1 MNKYSTTNTREYMRK
16 TIFINGGAGRMLCA
30 LPALERFITENPDGY
45 IITEGGLDFIW
56 GNKLLQDRTFESNT
70 KGIFENIIKGSEI
83 ISPEPYR
90 DYDYYN
96 QRISI
101 AQAFDKIING
111 NVRDGFDYRPNIIL
125 NKEEELTGVTAI
137 KHARNEHKKEKTVVI
152 QPFGRSS
159 VNDSNLGVIADY
171 STRSIETK
179 TYFAIARAV
188 REKYNVISMTEFP
201 IPDDNVSV
209 NPKELTL
216 RKWAAI
222 INDAD
227 YFIGCDSVGQHLAY
241 AMKKPG
247 SVLLGSTF
255 AVNVSYPD
263 YFNIIE
269 KEGFEKRYSPIRISE
284 FGCYEADRHNDL
296 ALEFTD
302 AETDKIIKN
311 IMSHLKNTI
320 GE

>member
-1 MNKYSTTNTREYMRK
+1 MYK
-16 TIFINGGAGRMLCA
+16 TVFINGGAGRMICA

-45 IITEGGLDFIW
+45 VITEAGLDFVW
-56 GNKLLQDRTFESNT
+56 GNKLLQDRTFDVNT
-70 KGIFENIIKGSEI
+70 KGLFDNIIKNSQI

-90 DYDYYN
+90 EHGYYN
-96 QRISI
+96 QKISI
-101 AQAFDKIING
+101 AQAFDLIING
-111 NVRDGFDYRPNIIL
+111 SIRENFDYRPNIVL
-125 NKEEELTGVTAI
+125 NKEEELHGVAAVKHAI
-137 KHARNEHKKEKTVVI
+137 KEHGKAMTVVI

-159 VNDSNLGVIADY
+159 INDSDLGVIADY
-171 STRSIETK
+171 STRSLETK
-179 TYFAIARAV
+179 TYMAIAKAV

-201 IPDDNVSV
+201 VPDDTISV

-222 INDAD
+222 IDNAD

-241 AMKKPG
+241 GMKKPG
-247 SVLLGSTF
+247 SVVLGSTY
-255 AVNVSYPD
+255 AINVSYPN

-284 FGCYEADRHNDL
+284 FGAYEADRLNDM
-296 ALEFTD
+296 ALEFSD
-302 AETDKIIKN
+302 AETQRLIDKIMADIKKN
-311 IMSHLKNTI
+311 I